1 MKLLVIGHPKAVL
14 GFSLVGVDGCAAT
27 SPEDINLAL
36 DRALERKD
44 LGIILVTADA
54 AAQIEA
60 RMDELKLRSTEPLV
74 VEVPAPVVDGE
85 RIVRPSLGEIV
96 FRAIGVKI

>member
-14 GFSLVGVDGCAAT
+14 GFSLVGVSGCAAT
-27 SPEDINLAL
+27 TAEEANRAL
-36 DRALERKD
+36 DEAMQAKD
-44 LGIILVTADA
+44 LGIVLVTEDVA
-54 AAQIEA
+54 ALVEE

-74 VEVPAPVVDGE
+74 VEIAAPAVNGE
-85 RIVRPSLGEIV
+85 RISRPSLGEIV

>member
-1 MKLLVIGHPKAVL
+1 MKLLVIGNPKAVL
-14 GFSLVGVDGCAAT
+14 GFSLVGVDGYAAT
-27 SPEDINLAL
+27 SPENIHLAL
-36 DRALERKD
+36 DEALRRKD

-54 AAQIEA
+54 ASSIEA

-74 VEVPAPVVDGE
+74 VEIPAPAINGE
-85 RIVRPSLGEIV
+85 VIARPSLSEIV